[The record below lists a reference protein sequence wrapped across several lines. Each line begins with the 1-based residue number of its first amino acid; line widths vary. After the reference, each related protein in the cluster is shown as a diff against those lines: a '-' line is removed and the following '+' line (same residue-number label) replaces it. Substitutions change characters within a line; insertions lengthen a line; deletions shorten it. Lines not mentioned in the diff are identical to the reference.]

1 MSEHRIL
8 LIDHRLPAALQES
21 VASYLRILEGRG
33 GPLVLPED
41 LAPSPADQAD
51 P

>member
-8 LIDHRLPAALQES
+8 LIEHAAALQES
-21 VASYLRILEGRG
+21 VASYPRILEGRG
-33 GPLVLPED
+33 GPLILPED